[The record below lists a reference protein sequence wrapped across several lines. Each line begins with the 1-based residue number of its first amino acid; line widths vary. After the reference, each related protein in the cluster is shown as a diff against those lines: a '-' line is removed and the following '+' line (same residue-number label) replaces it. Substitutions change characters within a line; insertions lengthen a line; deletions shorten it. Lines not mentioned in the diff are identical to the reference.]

1 MKLVHSVAE
10 LRGEVHALRSGGRSI
25 ALVPTMGNLH
35 AGHAS
40 LVRRAR
46 DLANEIVA
54 TVFVNPL
61 QFGPNEDFAR
71 YPRTLDADRRLLES
85 EGTALLFAPPVE
97 EVYPNGYP
105 PATTV
110 GVSGALTEQ
119 LEGEFRPGHF
129 DGVAT
134 VVSILFNLVQPD
146 VAVFGEKDYQQLQ
159 LIRRMASDLGMPIR
173 IEGAPTLRGSDGLAL
188 SSRNQY
194 LAGDERTTA
203 AQLYAA
209 LQAVAKAL
217 CSGRRDFDAI
227 CGEQL
232 DRLTAAGFRPQYLVV
247 RSSELL
253 PPSPDAQRFRV
264 LAAAW
269 LGATRLID
277 NIQVDTKECR

>member
-1 MKLVHSVAE
+1 MKLVHSVAA
-10 LRGEVHALRSGGRSI
+10 LRSEVHALRSGGRSI
-25 ALVPTMGNLH
+25 GLVPTMGNLH

-46 DLANEIVA
+46 ELADEIVA

-71 YPRTLDADRRLLES
+71 YPRTLDADRRMLEA

-105 PATTV
+105 PVTTV
-110 GVSGALTEQ
+110 RVSGALTEQ

-134 VVSILFNLVQPD
+134 IVNILFNLVQPD

-173 IEGAPTLRGSDGLAL
+173 IEGAPTLRASDGLAL

-209 LQAVAKAL
+209 LQAVAQAL
-217 CSGRRDFDAI
+217 CTGRRDFDAI

-232 DRLTAAGFRPQYLVV
+232 DRLAAAGFRPQYLVV
-247 RSSELL
+247 RSSELAA
-253 PPSPDAQRFRV
+253 PSLGTRSFRV

-277 NIQVDTKECR
+277 NIQVDTEECR